1 MFYQYVTAYVYN
13 SVIVPTAPSAS
24 IGYLQG
30 YQTGGVWYNSSLIV
44 DTSSV
49 QQKSGL
55 SNTYV
60 YLAEPNSNATVAI
73 YRNTFLGSLIAP
85 AGLRSTSCTKYAT
98 YYGEFSNTGPGALT
112 ASNSASR
119 SAVCDRALTADQMSA
134 FSIDQVFGR
143 AFPGYSS
150 FDTTWVPSSLVK
162 AIKDSDASQV
172 ASASTTANVASSAST
187 SSASTSASSASS
199 ISASSSSSSAL
210 SASSDT
216 VSASSAMSSSSSIS
230 SSSTSSMASISSGS
244 SQSVSSTQSSA
255 ISVVTVAPTSAQFSD
270 INSAA
275 LFAQNSGIPSIS
287 VLAGTYGPVTVAGTQ
302 TLTISGPFATAVSDN
317 QVVITSNGA
326 GGSVSFGTANGRGL
340 TLRNLNIT
348 NTASSGVGPAVN
360 AKGVN
365 LGIYTCALV
374 SSAQGVYQATYGFTL
389 VADSLIQGTDK
400 LFYNYPTVY
409 VYRSTIIPTAS
420 GSSIFYGKGIANS
433 GVNYNATLVV
443 DSSSVQGTASNVY
456 LATPNGAAGL
466 INVIYRG
473 SSLGS
478 LIAKSGVY
486 STACTAPGSIFG
498 EFQNTDA
505 GSYSSNAASRGAAS
519 CDYLLSADQVSAY
532 NISSVFGNAYAG
544 YASSDTAWIDQTIL
558 NSIRDSDAAQLASAS
573 AIASPTSTSSTAT
586 SSATSTASS
595 CVSPVPSATL
605 VVSQNAT
612 GCSYANISAAISA
625 LPNDNQPYTIK
636 IEPGTY
642 EEQISITRNGKVTL
656 IGETSNPEDYS
667 QNTVRV
673 QFSRGELTSAGK
685 NEQTPVLNVKKT
697 GSQPDF
703 AAYNIDFVNTY
714 PQTVNTAALAADFYG
729 TNFAAYGC
737 SFIGFQD
744 TLLAN
749 KGAQVFAN
757 CYIEGSID
765 FCWGFGT
772 AYFYRSVLS
781 SNTRGF
787 VAAQGRVAG
796 TTAAYVYDECKIT
809 YKESTYGSTLGT
821 TYLGRPYSSYS
832 TVVYKNSYLDQ
843 HINPAGWS
851 IWSTSSP
858 QTSNVVFGEF
868 NNTGPSS
875 WQAGSGRASFATNM
889 TSEQVAVYSLSNVI
903 GDTSFIDQKAWNYP
917 APFEVSS
924 SPTTDGSEDST
935 STSRPT
941 ATASINAHPES
952 GSIPPQFAVLVSP
965 NAEVNGSY
973 SNITAALASL
983 PNDNTNQTIFIY
995 AGSYSEQV
1003 PSINRPGAV
1012 RLIGYTTANPGQS
1025 YKDNKVTVSF
1035 SRGLSV
1041 SPLPVGHSNSE
1052 TAVMST
1058 ASNGISFYNINI
1070 KNTDNM
1076 DGSQASYVTLAA
1088 SLYGNK
1094 IGFYA
1099 CSFDGWQDTLLTGA
1113 TAGYQYYESCYIGG
1127 AIDFIYGYS
1136 MAYFKGCTIG
1146 AKRASSAITAQSR
1159 ASSAAIG
1166 GYVFDQCLFNS
1177 APDATVDLT
1186 GRVYLGRPY
1195 SAYARVVIKNSY
1207 LDKTI
1212 QPAGWKIWSPT
1223 DPRTDHITFA
1233 EFNNSGPANWEN
1245 NSAARLAF
1253 QNATL
1258 LTSDTYPLSGVMP
1271 STDWIDMTYWNSIS
1285 TPQPAVVTP
1294 APVNTTVSGSSAYN
1308 GTVPPAGALV
1318 VSQKPIDGQTVYPT
1332 IQEALNAAPTSSK
1345 TNATIFIYPGTYNEQ
1360 LIVAKAGTTIFM
1372 GYSDATDDYN
1382 QNQVTIQQSHGIDT
1396 QGDGSNVDGATVY
1409 ATGNYFYAYN
1419 INFRN
1424 NNGTQQ
1430 DIASLGFAVKSSK
1443 FAFMHGCQIYGNQ
1456 DTLYISGSMFAFK
1469 SLIIGNVD
1477 FIFGSGL
1484 GYFLNST
1491 IAPNEEGD
1499 SITAAKR
1506 ATSTTAGGFIFD
1518 KCSVVP
1524 APGVDA
1530 SGWKNV
1536 SLGRPW
1542 NQYANVAYIDTY
1554 LHGMVGAAGWDQW
1567 SKSSPQ
1573 TDGVSFGEYHNRGP
1587 GSSTCGRASFSKQL
1601 TDSEVVSYQL

>member
-1 MFYQYVTAYVYN
+1 M
-13 SVIVPTAPSAS
+13 
-24 IGYLQG
+24 
-30 YQTGGVWYNSSLIV
+30 WYNSSLIV
-44 DTSSV
+44 DSSSV
-49 QQKSGL
+49 QQKSDL
-55 SNTYV
+55 TNTFV
-60 YLAEPNSNATVAI
+60 YLAEPNGNSTVAV
-73 YRNTFLGSLIAP
+73 YRNTALGSLIAP
-85 AGLRSTSCTKYAT
+85 AALRSTSCTKYAAT
-98 YYGEFSNTGPGALT
+98 YYGEFSNTGPGAMT
-112 ASNSASR
+112 ASNSATR
-119 SAVCDRALTADQMSA
+119 AAVCDRAFAADQMSA
-134 FSIDQVFGR
+134 FSIDQVFGHS
-143 AFPGYSS
+143 FPGYSS
-150 FDTTWVPSSLVK
+150 FDTTWVPSSILR
-162 AIKDSDASQV
+162 AIKDSDASQI
-172 ASASTTANVASSAST
+172 ASVPSAGSTASSSTTSSVST
-187 SSASTSASSASS
+187 SSASSSLLSTSSNTSSVSS
-199 ISASSSSSSAL
+199 TVSPTSSLGSSSSSSL
-210 SASSDT
+210 
-216 VSASSAMSSSSSIS
+216 V
-230 SSSTSSMASISSGS
+230 STSSDASST
-244 SQSVSSTQSSA
+244 VSSTQSSA
-255 ISVVTVAPTSAQFSD
+255 SSVVTVAPSSAQFTD
-270 INSAA
+270 INAA
-275 LFAQNSGIPSIS
+275 VSFAQNSGIPSVS
-287 VLAGTYGPVTVAGTQ
+287 VLAGTYGPVTVVGTQ
-302 TLTISGPFATAVSDN
+302 TLTIAGPSATAVSDN
-317 QVVITSNGA
+317 QVVISSNGA
-326 GGSVSFGTANGRGL
+326 AGSVSFGTANGRGL

-348 NTASSGVGPAVN
+348 NTATSNVGPAIN

-389 VADSLIQGTDK
+389 IANSFIQGTDK
-400 LFYNYPTVY
+400 LFYNYLTLY
-409 VYRSTIIPTAS
+409 VYNSFIVPTSS
-420 GSSIFYGKGIANS
+420 GSSIFYGKGVANA

-443 DSSSVQGTASNVY
+443 DSSSVQGSASNVY

-466 INVIYRG
+466 INVVYRG
-473 SSLGS
+473 SSLS
-478 LIAKSGVY
+478 SVIAASGVY
-486 STACTAPGSIFG
+486 SSACTAPGSVFG
-498 EFQNTDA
+498 EFQNTGA
-505 GSYSSNAASRGAAS
+505 GSYSNNAASRGAAS

-532 NISSVFGNAYAG
+532 NISRVFGNAYPG
-544 YASSDTAWIDQTIL
+544 YASSDTTWIDQTIL
-558 NSIRDSDAAQLASAS
+558 ASIRESDAAQLSSAS
-573 AIASPTSTSSTAT
+573 ASPTSTSSTAT
-586 SSATSTASS
+586 SSASSTASS
-595 CVSPVPSATL
+595 CATPTPSATL

-612 GCSYANISAAISA
+612 DCSYANISAAISA

-636 IEPGTY
+636 IEPGVY

-656 IGETSNPEDYS
+656 VGESSSPEDYS
-667 QNTVRV
+667 QNKVTV

-697 GSQPDF
+697 GSKPDF
-703 AAYNIDFVNTY
+703 AAYNIDFINTY
-714 PQTVNTAALAADFYG
+714 PQTANTAALAADFYG

-737 SFIGFQD
+737 SFVGFQD

-749 KGAQVFAN
+749 KGTQVFAN

-772 AYFYRSVLS
+772 AYFYRSILS

-796 TTAAYVYDECKIT
+796 TTAAYVYDECKVT
-809 YKESTYGSTLGT
+809 YKESTYGNTFGN

-832 TVVYKNSYLDQ
+832 TVVYKNSYLDK
-843 HINPAGWS
+843 HINSAGWT

-868 NNTGPSS
+868 NNSGPAS
-875 WQAGSGRASFATNM
+875 WQAGSVRASFATNM
-889 TSEQVAVYSLSNVI
+889 TSDQVAVYSLSSVV
-903 GDTSFIDQKAWNYP
+903 GDTSFIDQTAWNYP
-917 APFEVSS
+917 APFNVSAD
-924 SPTTDGSEDST
+924 PTTGNTPDPT

-941 ATASINAHPES
+941 STASINAHPEG
-952 GSIPPQFAVLVSP
+952 GSVPPQFAVLVSP

-973 SNITAALASL
+973 SNITAALSSL

-995 AGSYSEQV
+995 AGSYVEKL

-1012 RLIGYTTANPGQS
+1012 RLIGYTTANSGQS
-1025 YKDNKVTVSF
+1025 YKDNQVTVSF

-1041 SPLPVGHSNSE
+1041 SPLPAGHSNSE
-1052 TAVMST
+1052 TAVVST
-1058 ASNGISFYNINI
+1058 TSSQISFYNINI
-1070 KNTDNM
+1070 VNTDNM
-1076 DGSQASYVTLAA
+1076 DGAQASYVTLAA
-1088 SLYGNK
+1088 SIYGSN

-1099 CSFDGWQDTLLTGA
+1099 CSFNGWQDTLLTGA
-1113 TAGYQYYESCYIGG
+1113 TTGYQYYESCYIGG

-1146 AKRASSAITAQSR
+1146 AKRSSSAITAQSR
-1159 ASSAAIG
+1159 ASSSAIG
-1166 GYVFDQCLFNS
+1166 GYVFDQCLFTS

-1195 SAYARVVIKNSY
+1195 SAYARVVVKNSY

-1223 DPRTDHITFA
+1223 DPRTDFITFA
-1233 EFNNSGPANWEN
+1233 EFNNSGPSNWEN

-1253 QNATL
+1253 ENATL
-1258 LTSDTYPLSGVMP
+1258 LTSDTYGLSNVMP
-1271 STDWIDMTYWNSIS
+1271 STDWIDMTYWNSIV

-1294 APVNTTVSGSSAYN
+1294 APGNTTVSGNSAYN
-1308 GTVPPAGALV
+1308 GTAPPAGALV
-1318 VSQKPIDGQTVYPT
+1318 VSQKPIDGQTVFPT

-1360 LIVAKAGTTIFM
+1360 LIVSKAGTTIFM

-1382 QNQVTIQQSHGIDT
+1382 QNQVTIQQSYGVDT
-1396 QGDGSNVDGATVY
+1396 QGDGSNVDAATVY
-1409 ATGNYFYAYN
+1409 ATGNFFYAYN
-1419 INFRN
+1419 INFKN

-1430 DIASLGFAVKSSK
+1430 DIASVGFAVKSSK

-1469 SLIIGNVD
+1469 SLIIGNID

-1491 IAPNEEGD
+1491 IAPNEEGN

-1506 ATSTTAGGFIFD
+1506 ATSTTAGGFVFD

-1524 APGVDA
+1524 APGVDP

-1542 NQYANVAYIDTY
+1542 NQFANVAYIDTY

-1573 TDGVSFGEYHNRGP
+1573 TDGVSFGEYHNNGP

-1601 TDSEVVSYQL
+1601 TDSEVLSYQL